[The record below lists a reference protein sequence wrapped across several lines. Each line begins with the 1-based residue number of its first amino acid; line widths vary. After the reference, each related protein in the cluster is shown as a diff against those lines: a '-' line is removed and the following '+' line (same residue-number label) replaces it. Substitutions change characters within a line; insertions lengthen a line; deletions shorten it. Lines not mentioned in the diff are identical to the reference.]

1 MHYLALALITIISF
15 PLFADSAEQKG
26 LDIAIEADR
35 RDTGYQDQKANLKMI
50 LRNRQGDKSIRELSI
65 KTLEGK
71 SDGDKS
77 LIVFSHPKDVDG
89 TALLTYT
96 HKSSA
101 DDQWLFLPAL
111 KRVKRIASQNKSGPF
126 MGSEFAY
133 EDFTAQEV
141 EKYNYKYIEDTPCG
155 GDRECFKLERYPK
168 DKYSG
173 YKRQIVWMDKKHYRV
188 LKIEFYDKKDDL
200 MKTLKLKKYEKYM
213 GKYWR
218 AHKLEMYNHQT
229 KKRTTLLWDDY
240 KFNNNFDENDFNQ
253 STLRRAG

>member
-1 MHYLALALITIISF
+1 MRYLALVLITIISF
-15 PLFADSAEQKG
+15 PIFAGPAEEKG
-26 LDIAIEADR
+26 LEIAKEADN
-35 RDTGYQDQKANLKMI
+35 RDKGFQDQKADLKMI
-50 LRNRQGDKSIRELSI
+50 LRNRQGDKSVRKLSI

-71 SDGDKS
+71 TDGDKS
-77 LIVFSHPKDVDG
+77 LILFSHPKDVDG
-89 TALLTYT
+89 TALLTFT
-96 HKSSA
+96 HKTDA

-126 MGSEFAY
+126 MGSEFSY

-141 EKYNYKYIEDTPCG
+141 EKYDYKYIKNTPCG
-155 GDRECFKLERYPK
+155 GKRECFKIERYPK

-173 YKRQIVWMDKKHYRV
+173 YKREVVWLDTKHYRT
-188 LKIEFYDKKDDL
+188 LKVEFYDKKDDL
-200 MKTLKLKKYEKYM
+200 LKTLKLKNYKKYL

-229 KKRTTLLWDDY
+229 KKRTTLLWRDFEF
-240 KFNNNFDENDFNQ
+240 KNNFDENDFNQ